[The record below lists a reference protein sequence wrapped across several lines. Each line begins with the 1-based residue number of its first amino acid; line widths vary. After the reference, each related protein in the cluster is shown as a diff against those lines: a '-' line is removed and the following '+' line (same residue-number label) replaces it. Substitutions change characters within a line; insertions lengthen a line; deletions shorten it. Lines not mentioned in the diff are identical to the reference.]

1 MIAIGP
7 EAQQY
12 FRKLLR
18 EQGAPDWAVRI
29 RVREP
34 GSLSADC
41 EMTFCESHEIRSD
54 DQVMKYPGWQLVID
68 SNSLPWLEG
77 ANVDFVVSKTG
88 GEINIRAPRLRG
100 EMSAEQAS
108 LVDRVQK
115 IIAEEINPQLAS
127 HRGRVSLFEVTAEGD
142 VALTFGGGCQGCGMV
157 NVTLKQGVERTLRA
171 RIPEIGV
178 IRDATDHK
186 HGKNP
191 FYRSTQGPSA
201 MR

>member
-1 MIAIGP
+1 MIAVSP
-7 EAQQY
+7 EAQNY
-12 FRKLLR
+12 FRKLLS

-29 RVREP
+29 RAREP
-34 GSLSADC
+34 GGLSADC
-41 EMTFCESHEIRSD
+41 EMTFCESHEISSND
-54 DQVMKYPGWQLVID
+54 EVKEYPGWRLVID
-68 SNSLPWLEG
+68 SNSQTWLEG
-77 ANVDFVVSKTG
+77 ANIDFVVTQTG

-115 IIAEEINPQLAS
+115 VIAEEINPQLAS
-127 HRGRVSLFEVTAEGD
+127 HRGRVSLVEVTAKTD
-142 VALTFGGGCQGCGMV
+142 VVLAFGGGCQGCGMV

-178 IRDATDHK
+178 VRDATDHK

-191 FYRSTQGPSA
+191 FYRSAKGSSA